1 MGEGPGHEHGESY
14 FLEKFLLFRGKFD
27 CLPST
32 FPGSLEHSPCGK
44 VTDKGFS
51 QLGLKTDVGPPGPH
65 PPTSSP
71 LPGPADLI
79 NQNPAK
85 PTEEGSQANLI
96 SVPTRGQTPPLGQ

>member
-51 QLGLKTDVGPPGPH
+51 QLGLKTDVGPSRPPPSHVVSPPWPG
-65 PPTSSP
+65 
-71 LPGPADLI
+71 
-79 NQNPAK
+79 
-85 PTEEGSQANLI
+85 
-96 SVPTRGQTPPLGQ
+96 